1 MADLESTNR
10 LNIRSLCAAFQL
22 KRCKKNG
29 IQRHPLTP
37 ASEVPVEIAISIVC
51 ACYNEVESVAELTE
65 KLVLVLDRQ
74 KKSFEILFVDDGS
87 RDGTF
92 EELTKLH
99 QADKRIRVIKFRSNF
114 GKAAALQAGFSEAR
128 GQIVIT
134 LDADLQD
141 DPEEIPMFLEKLD
154 SGYDMVSGWKK
165 VRHDPAEKRLPSRFF
180 NFITGRLSG
189 LRLHDFNCGFKAY
202 RKEVIEEINLY
213 GEMHRY
219 IPVLA
224 HNKGFRVGEIPI
236 RHHPRKYGESKYGFE
251 RYLRGATD
259 LLTILF
265 LTKYLKRPAHFFGG
279 TGILS
284 STLGFIICL
293 YLSGLWV
300 LGFRPIGNR
309 PLLFLGILLVISGIQ
324 LLSIGLLG
332 EMVTR
337 SGTGNEREYSIE
349 TRLQ

>member
-1 MADLESTNR
+1 MHVPGFRGLSVETLLRKWYSEASINAPSEDLV
-10 LNIRSLCAAFQL
+10 
-22 KRCKKNG
+22 G
-29 IQRHPLTP
+29 ID
-37 ASEVPVEIAISIVC
+37 ISIVS
-51 ACYNEVESVAELTE
+51 ACYNEVESVVELTE
-65 KLVLVLDRQ
+65 KLVSVLERIGRE
-74 KKSFEILFVDDGS
+74 FEILFVDDGS
-87 RDGTF
+87 EDGTF
-92 EELTKLH
+92 EELKKLH
-99 QADKRIRVIKFRSNF
+99 DGDGRIRVIKFRRNF
-114 GKAAALQAGFSEAR
+114 GKAAALQAGFSETR

-141 DPEEIPMFLEKLD
+141 DPEEIPEFLEKLE

-165 VRHDPAEKRLPSRFF
+165 IRHDPAEKKLPSRFF
-180 NFITGRLSG
+180 NFMTGRFSG
-189 LRLHDFNCGFKAY
+189 LHLHDFNCGFKAY
-202 RKEVIEEINLY
+202 KKEVLEEIDLY

-219 IPVLA
+219 IPVIA
-224 HNKGFRVGEIPI
+224 HNKGFKVGEIPV
-236 RHHPRKYGESKYGFE
+236 RHHPRKFGKSKYGLE

-265 LTKYLKRPAHFFGG
+265 LTKYLKKPAHFFGG
-279 TGILS
+279 AGLLS
-284 STLGFIICL
+284 STVGFLICL

-300 LGFRPIGNR
+300 MGFRPIGNR

-337 SGTGNEREYSIE
+337 SGARNEQEYSIE